1 MLNEKPI
8 FIHANARGG
17 SNMIMNLLLSHPDVC
32 LSNGETHKVFKGTK
46 WDSIW
51 RKAQKKL
58 LCDWTLR
65 VMAREDIFDPSRL
78 KPRKP
83 ASNQVKQY
91 VDRILYKGRFLAMV
105 DTHNRFRSENETY
118 TKAQLAECRLLTKSL
133 DGLVFTFD
141 MFDSMYPDATFLS
154 LVRNGLAVCE
164 GFVRRGVNAES
175 VGHLYRT
182 TVRKMINSSKENDRY
197 HLFLYEDMVKDPLE
211 FMSDIYRAA
220 NLDPETV
227 QKIRLQSKGI
237 MQADG
242 KRIHIKGKDREVFWH
257 DKTDV
262 HNFVKSD
269 VNDNQIAQLKPKDRD
284 KFLSVAGDVME
295 ELGYIG

>member
-1 MLNEKPI
+1 M
-8 FIHANARGG
+8 
-17 SNMIMNLLLSHPDVC
+17 
-32 LSNGETHKVFKGTK
+32 
-46 WDSIW
+46 
-51 RKAQKKL
+51 
-58 LCDWTLR
+58 
-65 VMAREDIFDPSRL
+65 
-78 KPRKP
+78 
-83 ASNQVKQY
+83 
-91 VDRILYKGRFLAMV
+91 
-105 DTHNRFRSENETY
+105 
-118 TKAQLAECRLLTKSL
+118 TKSL

-182 TVRKMINSSKENDRY
+182 TVRKMINSSKESDKY

-211 FMSDIYRAA
+211 FMSVIYGAA
-220 NLDPETV
+220 ELNTEPV

-269 VNDNQIAQLKPKDRD
+269 INDNQIAQLKPKDRD

-295 ELGYIG
+295 ELGYID